1 MATNQP
7 LVVPVGV
14 DYFTSPTF
22 TSVYKSTYT
31 QELSPVT
38 GLQDE
43 NPIEFN
49 IQGLPNTY
57 TDLNDTKLELKLKII
72 KGADTDLAD
81 GDLAGVVNNFFH
93 SLFKNI
99 EVKIGNSTITDSNPF
114 YPYISYL
121 KKIIGCS
128 GEVLKQRGKI

>member
-31 QELSPVT
+31 QELPPVT

-43 NPIEFN
+43 NPIEFKF
-49 IQGLPNTY
+49 QGLPNTY
-57 TDLNDTKLELKLKII
+57 IDLNDTKLELKVKIT
-72 KGADTDLAD
+72 KGADGDLGD
-81 GDLAGVVNNFFH
+81 SDLAGVVNNFFH
-93 SLFKNI
+93 SLLKNV
-99 EVKIGNSTITDSNPF
+99 EVKIGNSTI
-114 YPYISYL
+114 
-121 KKIIGCS
+121 
-128 GEVLKQRGKI
+128 